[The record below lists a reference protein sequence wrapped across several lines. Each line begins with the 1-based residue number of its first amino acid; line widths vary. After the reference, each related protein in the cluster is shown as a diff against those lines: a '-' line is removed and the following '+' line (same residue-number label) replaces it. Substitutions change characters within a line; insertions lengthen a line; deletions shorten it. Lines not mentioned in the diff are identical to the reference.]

1 VIHNE
6 YLETETNADK
16 LISTQEKLKTE
27 NKKTILDLNI
37 LANKYEKLQGE
48 FTRIKDQNDKRNTL
62 THESLEDQTFQ
73 CLSMNQ
79 LNQFTKDIN
88 HCSHELF
95 TYYPVKQ
102 NVHALTIKNNKVWMG
117 YEQDL
122 LNDIENL
129 DKFLKDD
136 DLIAQDNGAIEALFE
151 KIENKSKVFNFDDHQ
166 YQYYRSEPHQLLKVF
181 EDNGI
186 TTKKFE
192 TRDCFEISIDTVTSI
207 LRELVV
213 SYSKEDPQWP
223 EDDFLIGLC
232 YWNDWLSLNGP
243 KDKPDRTLAVVGA
256 IEGLGLGGPVF
267 KLDVLLG
274 LFEKLVKGFTMDG
287 QPELSNFFFKGLM
300 TTIYSVVRE
309 SEIHNEKMASLG
321 GDQNMLGIFY
331 DNFVNLGE
339 GWEQECENYSE
350 IFVLVLMVISEFN
363 AKGHSLPEG
372 EVLGRIINFCQSQFA
387 ISGSG
392 STGLVGACLMF

>member
-48 FTRIKDQNDKRNTL
+48 FTRLKDQNDKRNTL
-62 THESLEDQTFQ
+62 THESQDDQTFQ

-79 LNQFTKDIN
+79 LKQFATDIN

-102 NVHALTIKNNKVWMG
+102 NVHALTIKNNKLWMG

-136 DLIAQDNGAIEALFE
+136 ELIAQDNGAIEALFE
-151 KIENKSKVFNFDDHQ
+151 KIENRSKVFNFDDHQ
-166 YQYYRSEPHQLLKVF
+166 YEYYRSQPHQLLKVF
-181 EDNGI
+181 QHNGI

-192 TRDCFEISIDTVTSI
+192 TIDCFEISIDRVSSI
-207 LRELVV
+207 LRELVA

-223 EDDFLIGLC
+223 EDDFLIGLV
-232 YWNDWLSLNGP
+232 YWNDWLYLNGP
-243 KDKPDRTLAVVGA
+243 KERSDRGLAVVGA
-256 IEGLGLGGPVF
+256 IEGVGIGGPVF
-267 KLDVLLG
+267 TLDVLLG
-274 LFEKLVKGFTMDG
+274 MFDKLVKGFSMDG
-287 QPELSNFFFKGLM
+287 QPELSNVFFKGLM
-300 TTIYSVVRE
+300 MTIYSVVRE
-309 SEIHNEKMASLG
+309 SEIYNEKMASLG
-321 GDQNMLGIFY
+321 GDRNVLGIFY
-331 DNFVNLGE
+331 DNFVGLGE

-363 AKGHSLPEG
+363 ANGHSLPEG
-372 EVLGRIINFCQSQFA
+372 QVLGRIINFCQSQLVK
-387 ISGSG
+387 SGGGPTG
-392 STGLVGACLMF
+392 SVGACLMF